1 MPEPESQN
9 GHEQDPE
16 PQPET
21 EPVPTEQTQPQLEP
35 KSKSTP
41 EPEPNPQP
49 ESEPVPTEQTQ
60 AQLEPKSGSEADPA
74 VNDADLRETTI
85 HSNET
90 YANPSPTPQLR
101 KDEGSRTFTMREL
114 LNGLKNDSE
123 PEREDGNS
131 PYSPEQQQ
139 QQADQNNAAM
149 DLINSVVGVDEEGRS
164 RQRIL
169 TFAARRYA
177 TAIERNPED
186 YDALYNWALVLQES
200 ADNVSP
206 DSTSPSK
213 DALLEEAC
221 KKYDEATR
229 LCPTL
234 HDVNQIS
241 PVSYKPQKEKSCRL
255 SEKVVVG
262 DMEGLTIVGEYEAL
276 VWHGYKTWYL
286 RLSSQDIATK
296 ATRFVFFH
304 GAGWSLS
311 KMDLWSSQGK
321 DDEGRVTD
329 KAGENKFLNL
339 MGQTQTT
346 KDSEYQDKSCH
357 ITTQELPSCAA
368 VQFTREP
375 GDLITTIAVVM
386 MLCFMAKNTEE
397 NRALGKHG
405 SAHIFVFD
413 TGEVKLPQAV
423 HLEDKAFYNWAIAI
437 SDRAKMRGRTKEAEE
452 LWKLATR
459 NYEKA
464 VQLNWNSP
472 QALNNW
478 GLALQELSG
487 IVPAREK
494 QKIVRTAIS
503 KFRAAIQLQFDFHRA
518 IYNLGTVL
526 YGLAED
532 TLRTGGSVSAQEV
545 SPNELYSQSAIY
557 IAAAHAL
564 KPNYSVYSSALRLVR
579 SMLPLPHLKVGYLT
593 APPVGASI
601 ASHNDWKRSEFL
613 LDHEKLQQIPR
624 GEYKQVPPQN
634 LSGRLVDAVSG
645 DKKTIK
651 VDIAD
656 IISVSACADLTLPP
670 GAGLC
675 IDTSYG
681 SVYLVAD
688 SWESLDGWLDA
699 LRLVYTI
706 YVRGKSDV
714 LAGIITG

>member
-186 YDALYNWALVLQES
+186 YDALYNWALES

-311 KMDLWSSQGK
+311 KMDLWSPMWADPASTNN
-321 DDEGRVTD
+321 D
-329 KAGENKFLNL
+329 
-339 MGQTQTT
+339 M
-346 KDSEYQDKSCH
+346 
-357 ITTQELPSCAA
+357 ITTDRPETRYNILTKLPSSKPLDQA

-413 TGEVKLPQAV
+413 TGELPQAV

-601 ASHNDWKRSEFL
+601 APHNDWKRSEFL

>member
-1 MPEPESQN
+1 MSEPESHNQLQPPSEPQSQN
-9 GHEQDPE
+9 GL
-16 PQPET
+16 QPA
-21 EPVPTEQTQPQLEP
+21 
-35 KSKSTP
+35 P

-49 ESEPVPTEQTQ
+49 ETKLEPEPVAEQQVESQEPTQSEPE
-60 AQLEPKSGSEADPA
+60 SGSKPDP
-74 VNDADLRETTI
+74 VVTDVVDLKETAI
-85 HSNET
+85 HSND
-90 YANPSPTPQLR
+90 AGNVSSPQPQLK

-114 LNGLKNDSE
+114 LHGLKNDSE
-123 PEREDGNS
+123 PEREDVSS
-131 PYSPEQQQ
+131 PYSQDSQQQ
-139 QQADQNNAAM
+139 HHIDQNNAAM

-177 TAIERNPED
+177 ASIERNPED

-234 HDVNQIS
+234 HDA
-241 PVSYKPQKEKSCRL
+241 Y
-255 SEKVVVG
+255 
-262 DMEGLTIVGEYEAL
+262 
-276 VWHGYKTWYL
+276 
-286 RLSSQDIATK
+286 
-296 ATRFVFFH
+296 
-304 GAGWSLS
+304 
-311 KMDLWSSQGK
+311 
-321 DDEGRVTD
+321 
-329 KAGENKFLNL
+329 
-339 MGQTQTT
+339 
-346 KDSEYQDKSCH
+346 
-357 ITTQELPSCAA
+357 
-368 VQFTREP
+368 
-375 GDLITTIAVVM
+375 
-386 MLCFMAKNTEE
+386 
-397 NRALGKHG
+397 
-405 SAHIFVFD
+405 
-413 TGEVKLPQAV
+413 
-423 HLEDKAFYNWAIAI
+423 YNWAIAI

-452 LWKLATR
+452 LWKQATG
-459 NYEKA
+459 NYVKA

-478 GLALQELSG
+478 GLALQELSA

-532 TLRTGGSVSAQEV
+532 TLRTGGSVNVQEV

-593 APPVGASI
+593 APPAGALV
-601 ASHNDWKRSEFL
+601 APHNDWKRSEFF
-613 LDHEKLQQIPR
+613 LDHEKLQQVPR
-624 GEYKQVPPQN
+624 GEQRQSSQS
-634 LSGRLVDAVSG
+634 LSTRSDTVNG

-651 VDIAD
+651 VEIAD
-656 IISVSACADLTLPP
+656 IVSVSACADLTLPP

-675 IDTSYG
+675 IDTVHG

-699 LRLVYTI
+699 IRLVYTI

>member
-1 MPEPESQN
+1 MSEPESQN
-9 GHEQDPE
+9 EPQPSSEPQSQDGAPEPESKSNHEPD

-21 EPVPTEQTQPQLEP
+21 EPEQPESQEQVQLEP
-35 KSKSTP
+35 
-41 EPEPNPQP
+41 E
-49 ESEPVPTEQTQ
+49 
-60 AQLEPKSGSEADPA
+60 SGSKPDPE
-74 VNDADLRETTI
+74 VNNDADLKETAI
-85 HSNET
+85 NSNEVVGT
-90 YANPSPTPQLR
+90 NSSPHPQLK

-114 LNGLKNDSE
+114 LHGLKNDSE
-123 PEREDGNS
+123 PEREDVSS
-131 PYSPEQQQ
+131 PYSQDSQQQ
-139 QQADQNNAAM
+139 QHTEQNNAAM
-149 DLINSVVGVDEEGRS
+149 ELINSVVGVDEEGRS

-169 TFAARRYA
+169 TFAAKRYA
-177 TAIERNPED
+177 AAIERNPED

-234 HDVNQIS
+234 HDA
-241 PVSYKPQKEKSCRL
+241 Y
-255 SEKVVVG
+255 
-262 DMEGLTIVGEYEAL
+262 
-276 VWHGYKTWYL
+276 
-286 RLSSQDIATK
+286 
-296 ATRFVFFH
+296 
-304 GAGWSLS
+304 
-311 KMDLWSSQGK
+311 
-321 DDEGRVTD
+321 
-329 KAGENKFLNL
+329 
-339 MGQTQTT
+339 
-346 KDSEYQDKSCH
+346 
-357 ITTQELPSCAA
+357 
-368 VQFTREP
+368 
-375 GDLITTIAVVM
+375 
-386 MLCFMAKNTEE
+386 
-397 NRALGKHG
+397 
-405 SAHIFVFD
+405 
-413 TGEVKLPQAV
+413 
-423 HLEDKAFYNWAIAI
+423 YNWAIAI

-452 LWKLATR
+452 LWKQATG
-459 NYEKA
+459 NYVKA

-478 GLALQELSG
+478 GLALQELSA

-503 KFRAAIQLQFDFHRA
+503 KFRSAIQLQFDFHRA

-593 APPVGASI
+593 APPAGAI
-601 ASHNDWKRSEFL
+601 VAPHNDWKRSEFF
-613 LDHEKLQQIPR
+613 LDHEKLQQVPR
-624 GEYKQVPPQN
+624 VEQRQASQS
-634 LSGRLVDAVSG
+634 LSTRSGDAMNG

-651 VDIAD
+651 VEIAD
-656 IISVSACADLTLPP
+656 IVSVSACADLTLPP

-675 IDTSYG
+675 IDTVHG

-699 LRLVYTI
+699 IRLVYTI